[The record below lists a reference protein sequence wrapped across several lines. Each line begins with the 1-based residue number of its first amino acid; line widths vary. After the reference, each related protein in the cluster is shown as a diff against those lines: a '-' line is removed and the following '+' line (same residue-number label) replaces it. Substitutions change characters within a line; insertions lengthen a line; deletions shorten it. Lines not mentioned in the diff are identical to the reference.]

1 MDKIGINPSAIGA
14 DPQGNSENIEKGG
27 HHV

>member
-1 MDKIGINPSAIGA
+1 MDKIGINPSAIRA
-14 DPQGNSENIEKGG
+14 DQQGNSENIEKGG